1 MLCKE
6 MVALFKKKF
15 LASDIS
21 HHASF
26 ESRNCLFLVF
36 FSKYFFFVFN
46 SHTKFYCCHSIERQV
61 TTCLLAH

>member
-26 ESRNCLFLVF
+26 ESRNCVFLVF
-36 FSKYFFFVFN
+36 LSKYFFLFLTATQNFIAA
-46 SHTKFYCCHSIERQV
+46 T
-61 TTCLLAH
+61 L